1 MKIKITESNGIHR
14 ILVDRPTVPIQ
25 FEFSGSAS
33 QRSLM
38 YFDLSINRVDGSYV
52 IEKPLGLREHVIGLG
67 EKAVELD
74 RRRKRYVMWNL
85 DPGMYQ
91 KFQDP
96 LYVNIPFIT
105 SINNGKAIGFFI
117 NSASKVI
124 FDIGFEDYGKIKMIV
139 PDNGVEL
146 YVFDGPTIENVME
159 RYSSLTGHPFL
170 PPKWSLG
177 YMISR
182 YTYYPQEKI
191 IELLDLL
198 KSDGFNVTGVFL
210 DIDFMDSYKLFTW
223 SKDRF
228 PSPQKFIDEVHAR
241 GVKVITIV
249 DHSIRADQNY
259 SIFRDGMG
267 MYCELPNGEL
277 FVGKMWP
284 GNSVYPD
291 FFNERARAWWA
302 KLISKWVSQGI
313 DGIWLDMDEPTDF
326 TKINEINDIMRGSPI
341 AVRDDRYWTAFPD
354 NVIHRLGNKQIPHA
368 LLRNAYPVYEAMA
381 TFEGMTKSGKEPFIL
396 SRAGYAGIQ
405 RYAFVWT
412 ADGTPSWDQ
421 LRLQLQL
428 VLGLSVS
435 GVPYVGIDIG
445 GFQGRGSPLID
456 NSTELLLRYYQ
467 AAMFFPLYR
476 THKATDGIDTEP
488 IYLPKHYKERVREAI
503 NLRYTFMSYM
513 YNLVIEAHLHG
524 HPIVRPLFYEFQDDE
539 DMYRID
545 DEYMVGRHVLFA
557 PILYPQTND
566 RSVILPRGDWMDFW
580 TKKRVSGVVRSS
592 SDVPIYIR
600 TNSIILL
607 DNGDLIVTG
616 QGGETYGDIAINADQ
631 NGVVLS
637 KQTRINKLIILG
649 SHNKAYVD
657 GKMVDASIDGDATI
671 ININGAVK
679 AVRVE

>member
-1 MKIKITESNGIHR
+1 
-14 ILVDRPTVPIQ
+14 
-25 FEFSGSAS
+25 
-33 QRSLM
+33 
-38 YFDLSINRVDGSYV
+38 
-52 IEKPLGLREHVIGLG
+52 
-67 EKAVELD
+67 
-74 RRRKRYVMWNL
+74 
-85 DPGMYQ
+85 
-91 KFQDP
+91 
-96 LYVNIPFIT
+96 
-105 SINNGKAIGFFI
+105 
-117 NSASKVI
+117 
-124 FDIGFEDYGKIKMIV
+124 
-139 PDNGVEL
+139 
-146 YVFDGPTIENVME
+146 
-159 RYSSLTGHPFL
+159 
-170 PPKWSLG
+170 
-177 YMISR
+177 
-182 YTYYPQEKI
+182 
-191 IELLDLL
+191 
-198 KSDGFNVTGVFL
+198 
-210 DIDFMDSYKLFTW
+210 
-223 SKDRF
+223 
-228 PSPQKFIDEVHAR
+228 
-241 GVKVITIV
+241 
-249 DHSIRADQNY
+249 
-259 SIFRDGMG
+259 
-267 MYCELPNGEL
+267 
-277 FVGKMWP
+277 
-284 GNSVYPD
+284 
-291 FFNERARAWWA
+291 
-302 KLISKWVSQGI
+302 
-313 DGIWLDMDEPTDF
+313 
-326 TKINEINDIMRGSPI
+326 
-341 AVRDDRYWTAFPD
+341 
-354 NVIHRLGNKQIPHA
+354 
-368 LLRNAYPVYEAMA
+368 MA
-381 TFEGMTKSGKEPFIL
+381 TFEGMAKSGKEPFIL

-600 TNSIILL
+600 TNSIVLL

-616 QGGETYGDIAINADQ
+616 QGGETYGDIVINADQ
-631 NGVVLS
+631 NGVILS

-657 GKMVDASIDGDATI
+657 GKMVDASIDGDATM
-671 ININGAVK
+671 ININGAVT

>member
-1 MKIKITESNGIHR
+1 MKIKITEANGIHR
-14 ILVDRPTVPIQ
+14 ILVDRPTIPIQ
-25 FEFSGSAS
+25 FGFNGSAS
-33 QRSLM
+33 RRDLRD
-38 YFDLSINRVDGSYV
+38 FDLNINRVNDSYI
-52 IEKPLGLREHVIGLG
+52 IEKSLGLREHVIGLG

-105 SINNGKAIGFFI
+105 SINNGEAIGFFV
-117 NSASKVI
+117 NSAGKVI
-124 FDIGFEDYGKIKMIV
+124 FDIGFEDYGKIKIIV

-146 YVFDGPTIENVME
+146 YVFDGPTIENVIE
-159 RYSSLTGHPFL
+159 RYSSLTGLPFL

-191 IELLDLL
+191 IELLDSL
-198 KSDGFNVTGVFL
+198 KNDGFNVTGIFL

-223 SKDRF
+223 NKNRF
-228 PSPQKFIDEVHAR
+228 PSPQEFIDEAHER

-259 SIFRDGMG
+259 LVFKSGMG
-267 MYCELPNGEL
+267 MYCELPSGEL
-277 FVGKMWP
+277 FIGKMWP

-291 FFNERARAWWA
+291 FFNERARAWWSN
-302 KLISKWVSQGI
+302 LISKWVSQGI
-313 DGIWLDMDEPTDF
+313 DGIWLDMNEPTDF
-326 TKINEINDIMRGSPI
+326 TKINEINDIMKGSPI
-341 AVRDDRYWTAFPD
+341 AIRDDRYWTAFPD
-354 NVIHRLGNKQIPHA
+354 NVIHKFGNKRAPHS

-381 TFEGMTKSGKEPFIL
+381 TFEGMAKSGKEPFIL

-435 GVPYVGIDIG
+435 GVPYVGIDVG

-456 NSTELLLRYYQ
+456 NSMELLLRYYQ
-467 AAMFFPLYR
+467 AAIFFPLYR

-488 IYLPKHYKERVREAI
+488 IYLPRQYKERVREAI
-503 NLRYTFMSYM
+503 NLRYAFMSYL
-513 YNLVIEAHLHG
+513 YNLIIEAHLYG
-524 HPIVRPLFYEFQDDE
+524 HPIVRPLFYEFQDDD

-545 DEYMVGRHVLFA
+545 DEYMVGSHVLFA
-557 PILYPQTND
+557 PILYPQIND
-566 RSVILPRGDWMDFW
+566 RSVVLPRGDWMDYW
-580 TKKRVSGVVRSS
+580 TRKKVRGVIRSS
-592 SDVPIYIR
+592 NDLPIYIR
-600 TNSIILL
+600 SDSVILL

-616 QGGETYGDIAINADQ
+616 QASENYGGVDIKADSSR
-631 NGVVLS
+631 VIFS
-637 KQTRINKLIILG
+637 KPIRINRLIMLG

-657 GKMVDASIDGDATI
+657 NKAVDAFRDGDATI
-671 ININGAVK
+671 INVNDEVK